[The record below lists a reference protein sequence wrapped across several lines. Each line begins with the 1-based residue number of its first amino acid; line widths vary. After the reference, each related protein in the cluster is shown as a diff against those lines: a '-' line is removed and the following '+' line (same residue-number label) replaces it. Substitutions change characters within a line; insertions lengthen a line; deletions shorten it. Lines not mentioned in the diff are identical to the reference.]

1 MRVVHV
7 TNAYAP
13 RSGGIR
19 TTAHALGRGYRARG
33 HDFVLVVPGR
43 RAADEEH
50 EWGRLVELPGPV
62 VPGTGGYRVLLDV
75 PRVQATLDGLAP
87 DRLEV
92 SDRLSLRRLGGW
104 ARRAGVPSLVIAHER
119 VDGVLRA
126 HLRLGERAAR
136 AVADRHNAGTA
147 RVFDRIVATT
157 RYAATEFDRIGVPTT
172 HVPLGVDL
180 EAFHPLPP
188 AGSGPSSPSEP
199 STPSEPSCLSGP
211 ATLVLCSRLS
221 REKRPDLA
229 VDALRVLVGRGLEA
243 RLVVLGDGPVLPSLR
258 RRAQGLPVD
267 FLGHVRQRERV
278 ARLLAEADVALA
290 PGPVETFGLAALE
303 ALASGTPVVA
313 SSTSAVAELVTDDA
327 GRCAPPEPQ
336 ALADA
341 VLDVLSW
348 PVHVRRAAARR
359 RAERFP
365 WATTTQA
372 MLAVHAAPAPS
383 GVTR

>member
-1 MRVVHV
+1 MRIVHV
-7 TNAYAP
+7 TNAYGP

-19 TTAHALGRGYRARG
+19 TTAHALGRGYRSRG

-43 RAADEEH
+43 TAVDEQH
-50 EWGRLVELPGPV
+50 DWGRLVQLPGPL

-75 PRVQATLDGLAP
+75 PRVPATLDRLTP

-92 SDRLSLRRLGGW
+92 SDRLSLRRVGVWG
-104 ARRAGVPSLVIAHER
+104 RRAGVPSLVIAHER

-126 HLRLGERAAR
+126 HLRLGERSAR
-136 AVADRHNAGTA
+136 ALADRHNAGTA
-147 RVFDRIVATT
+147 RMFDRIVATT

-180 EAFHPLPP
+180 DAFRPRVT
-188 AGSGPSSPSEP
+188 ADSEWP
-199 STPSEPSCLSGP
+199 
-211 ATLVLCSRLS
+211 TLVLCSRLS

-229 VDALRVLVGRGLEA
+229 VDALRVLVGRGLQV
-243 RLVVLGDGPVLPSLR
+243 RLVVLGDGPVLPTLR
-258 RRAQGLPVD
+258 RRARGLPVEL
-267 FLGHVRQRERV
+267 LGHVRQRERV
-278 ARLLAEADVALA
+278 AQLLAEADVALA

-313 SSTSAVAELVTDDA
+313 SSTSAVAELVTDGA
-327 GRCAPPEPQ
+327 GRCAPPDPE

-348 PVHVRRAAARR
+348 PVHLRRAAARR
-359 RAERFP
+359 RAEEFP
-365 WATTTQA
+365 WAATTVA
-372 MLAVHAAPAPS
+372 MLEIHASPTPA
-383 GVTR
+383 GVVR